1 MNSNYNTYTFEIGEI
16 KHGTKPMY
24 KTTDSMI
31 GSKIVEF
38 LKLQDN
44 FRNNVRYSNVFF
56 MNRSVNKVFWVTAEY
71 PNTIINVSGE
81 VQTIEKKGEMFMI
94 PIDVY
99 TFTMDLFNIGTTRVN

>member
-1 MNSNYNTYTFEIGEI
+1 
-16 KHGTKPMY
+16 MY

-56 MNRSVNKVFWVTAEY
+56 MNRSVNKVFWVTAGH
-71 PNTIINVSGE
+71 PDIIEDRSGQE
-81 VQTIEKKGEMFMI
+81 HIIQKNLLLAV

-99 TFTMDLFNIGTTRVN
+99 QFTLDMLRIGTNKIR